1 MKVFFVVCSSTLKE
15 VGEIPI
21 FMIEIFLEK
30 SAMILTGIIVTFIAS
45 FLYSMNARGFIA
57 KGRYRKKEEAVII
70 YLAAALI
77 LGILTPFINE
87 ISTVII
93 GVVPALSIMGLLI
106 IGANFIIHYNIER
119 WRQTS
124 LKSLLIYLL
133 GIFLFV
139 VGIMHISEKFFLI
152 LQQ

>member
-1 MKVFFVVCSSTLKE
+1 
-15 VGEIPI
+15 
-21 FMIEIFLEK
+21 MIEIFFEK
-30 SAMILTGIIVTFIAS
+30 SAMILTGIFVTFIAS

-70 YLAAALI
+70 YLAAALV
-77 LGILTPFINE
+77 LGVLTPFINE
-87 ISTVII
+87 ISVLII
-93 GVVPALSIMGLLI
+93 GIVPAVSIVGILI

-124 LKSLLIYLL
+124 MKSLLIYLL
-133 GIFLFV
+133 GIFLFI
-139 VGIMHISEKFFLI
+139 VGIMRIPEKFLLI